1 MTPTTTTEAFL
12 REQLLDRRQRLEA
25 LMGGLKGA
33 DELARLLREIDSALA
48 RMDAGSY
55 GVCEICH
62 EPMEETL
69 ACDPLLRYCLDHLTA
84 EQRNALDRDLQLAS
98 QIQKEMLPE
107 RHAHYDSWEIFYH
120 YQPLGPV
127 SGDYCD
133 VVSGTSNG
141 QPLFFALGDA
151 SGNGVAA
158 SMLMAR
164 LHAIFRTLIGYPLP
178 LHEIVGRASRAFRES
193 ALSPYYATL
202 VCGRANSS
210 GEIEICNAGHCPPL
224 LLRNGEVA
232 PIEATGVP
240 LGLFSEIVYSCE
252 VLRLEPGDC
261 LFLYTDGLSEAH
273 DPAGEEFGESRLP
286 HIVPQCRLFA
296 PRELVG
302 ACLQELERFL
312 AGAPLAD
319 DLSVMVIRRC

>member
-1 MTPTTTTEAFL
+1 MTSATTEAFL

-25 LMGGLKGA
+25 LMGGLTGA
-33 DELARLLREIDSALA
+33 DDLARLLREIDSALA

-55 GVCEICH
+55 GICEVCN
-62 EPMEETL
+62 EPIEKAGL

-98 QIQKEMLPE
+98 QIQRDTLPE
-107 RHAHYDSWEIFYH
+107 RHAHYDGWEIFYH
-120 YQPLGPV
+120 YQALGPV

-133 VVSGTSNG
+133 VVSGASDG

-164 LHAIFRTLIGYPLP
+164 LHAIFRTLIGSALP

-193 ALSPYYATL
+193 VVSPYYATL
-202 VCGRANSS
+202 VCGRASSS

-232 PIEATGVP
+232 PLEATGVP
-240 LGLFSEIVYSCE
+240 LGLFSEVIYSSE

-261 LFLYTDGLSEAH
+261 LFLYTDGLSEAV
-273 DPAGEEFGESRLP
+273 DQAGEEFGESRLRELTA
-286 HIVPQCRLFA
+286 QRRGFA

-302 ACLQELERFL
+302 ACLQEVERFR
-312 AGAPLAD
+312 AGAPFAD
-319 DLSVMVIRRC
+319 DLSVMVIGRC